1 MGRGPEL
8 GRGEWEVI
16 RFYRRGEGDGEKLTV
31 LLTPV
36 GERTQSDQAFPRW
49 AQWAEMPR
57 SKFGDHIVG
66 ARIKV

>member
-8 GRGEWEVI
+8 GRGEWEVV
-16 RFYRRGEGDGEKLTV
+16 RFHRLGEGKSLMV

-57 SKFGDHIVG
+57 SKFGDHVVG